1 MFDPEKL
8 NKRDKRIMQALLY
21 FYPRKRSAFHIYEY
35 ISKFNQKSGVKNPK
49 ALGHILSRFPVK
61 ASLTVFQ
68 SYIDQ
73 NILGSRFVR
82 LYVLDES
89 FVKKYYKEK
98 NGLLVLAKN
107 ESPKSKSSGKN
118 GE

>member
-8 NKRDKRIMQALLY
+8 SRRDKRIMQALLY

-68 SYIDQ
+68 SYVDK
-73 NILGSRFVR
+73 NISGSRFVR
-82 LYVLDES
+82 LYVLDDS

-98 NGLLVLAKN
+98 NGLLVLVKK
-107 ESPKSKSSGKN
+107 ESPKK
-118 GE
+118 